1 MQSGA
6 EEEWDD
12 EDWEDADSGSTF
24 VSDMSV
30 ASKMK
35 LAGGVAFVI
44 LLLLCSMIFT
54 NFGFYFGAGSLS
66 LLIDVNERL
75 PAPK

>member
-12 EDWEDADSGSTF
+12 EDWEDDSDSSF
-24 VSDMSV
+24 ISDISV

-35 LAGGVAFVI
+35 LAGAGALVLVI
-44 LLLLCSMIFT
+44 LLFAMVSQ
-54 NFGFYFGAGSLS
+54 NFGVF
-66 LLIDVNERL
+66 
-75 PAPK
+75 